1 MAKIV
6 SETHITGAKGVNAF
20 ERYCLNHTPLL
31 VWREETKND
40 YGIDGEVEFTYR
52 TNDNKLAVSGKII
65 KVQLKSTDKK
75 GYIQKETVTSFEFI
89 AKQDDVEYWSDHD
102 CDVVLVVYFVNEEKL
117 FARKISKKDLN
128 LARKTQP
135 ILFSKIENELVI
147 GDNLFEQKFSS
158 YFKSRVDSSHEEK
171 LFSNLYR
178 FFRLPKFIYCYQS
191 RFTNPKD
198 IFTAMENYS
207 IPPFVIKNGKLF
219 FFAELISFPEFE
231 ERVILDKDAN
241 TEHFLKSFMKDDNNR
256 RIIAQLINI
265 YIKDYC
271 YQKYIGYNRR
281 YNRYYF
287 KLADNQDKRTEQY
300 RSKKDRS
307 TNRVVAQRQDYY
319 GVKHVRHLGFQL
331 DYVYSDEEYYV
342 AINPKYLFTSDGHK
356 VLEEPR
362 LITKLTNYQTARE
375 LNQSVINQIHFIF
388 KFLANNG
395 QALYIADFPKE
406 KIQVYQSKTFSVDF
420 GIRDDYD
427 GDPNQMTLL

>member
-1 MAKIV
+1 
-6 SETHITGAKGVNAF
+6 
-20 ERYCLNHTPLL
+20 
-31 VWREETKND
+31 
-40 YGIDGEVEFTYR
+40 
-52 TNDNKLAVSGKII
+52 
-65 KVQLKSTDKK
+65 
-75 GYIQKETVTSFEFI
+75 
-89 AKQDDVEYWSDHD
+89 
-102 CDVVLVVYFVNEEKL
+102 
-117 FARKISKKDLN
+117 
-128 LARKTQP
+128 
-135 ILFSKIENELVI
+135 
-147 GDNLFEQKFSS
+147 
-158 YFKSRVDSSHEEK
+158 
-171 LFSNLYR
+171 
-178 FFRLPKFIYCYQS
+178 
-191 RFTNPKD
+191 
-198 IFTAMENYS
+198 MENYS

-300 RSKKDRS
+300 RSKKGRS